1 MDTTAP
7 ARLTITSTAF
17 HDGAPIPKR
26 FTGDGENHSPPL
38 TFAHVPTATKEL
50 ALICEDPDA
59 PSAQP
64 WVHWVIYKISPDTRM
79 LPEGIP
85 HPANLRI
92 PEGAVQGSN
101 SWGTSSLGYR
111 GPEPP
116 PGKLHHYHFHLYAL
130 DAPLDVKSGLDKN
143 GLVAAM
149 KGHVV
154 AEAEL
159 VGTYQR

>member
-1 MDTTAP
+1 M
-7 ARLTITSTAF
+7 
-17 HDGAPIPKR
+17 
-26 FTGDGENHSPPL
+26 

-64 WVHWVIYKISPDTRM
+64 WVHWVIYKISPDTRL

-101 SWGTSSLGYR
+101 SWGANTLGYR

-116 PGKLHHYHFHLYAL
+116 PGKPHHYHFHLYAL